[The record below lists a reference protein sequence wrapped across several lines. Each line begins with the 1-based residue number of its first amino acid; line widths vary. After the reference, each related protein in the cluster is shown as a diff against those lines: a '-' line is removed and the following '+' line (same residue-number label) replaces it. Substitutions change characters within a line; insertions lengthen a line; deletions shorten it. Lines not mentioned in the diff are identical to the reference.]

1 MARQYRID
9 GLKELSA
16 TLAGLSE
23 RLEKNVVLGALR
35 ASGQVIRKEAM
46 MRVPIY
52 QGNDK
57 RRIPGFIRKSI
68 SVRRSRG
75 RLAVYVGVFVDKKQV
90 KTKQPQGRKTIT
102 NKRGREQVVRTP
114 SKRDWSN
121 PLDASYWKFIEFGS
135 KNQPAT
141 PFLRGSFEAKK
152 FEAVQKFNEYLGKRL
167 EKEARKLAQEKGMRR
182 AA

>member
-1 MARQYRID
+1 MAEKYKVD

-16 TLAGLSE
+16 TLSGLSLQ
-23 RLEKNVVLGALR
+23 LEKNVILGALR
-35 ASGQVIRKEAM
+35 AAGQVIRKEAM
-46 MRVPIY
+46 RRVPVY

-68 SVRRSRG
+68 SVRRSKG
-75 RLAVYVGVFVDKKQV
+75 RLAVYVGVYVDKKQV
-90 KTKQPQGRKTIT
+90 KIEQEQGRKTII
-102 NKRGREQVVRTP
+102 NKRGREQVVKTA

-121 PLDASYWKFIEFGS
+121 PLDASYWKMIEFGS
-135 KNQPAT
+135 KNQHAT

-152 FEAVQKFNEYLGKRL
+152 FEAVQKFQEYLGKRL
-167 EKEARKLAQEKGMRR
+167 EKEAKKLAAQKGLK